1 MPDEA
6 ENERLRARK
15 AREAQREAE
24 LAEQTDD
31 ADERQAHERRSDK
44 AEYLREK
51 LEDQAQSP
59 DE

>member
-6 ENERLRARK
+6 ENERLRDRQ
-15 AREAQREAE
+15 RRDAQREAE
-24 LAEQTDD
+24 LAERSDD
-31 ADERQAHERRSDK
+31 PDERQTHERRSDK

-51 LEDQAQSP
+51 LEDQAQAP

>member
-1 MPDEA
+1 MPDDA
-6 ENERLRARK
+6 ENERLRERQ
-15 AREAQREAE
+15 RRRAQREAE
-24 LAEQTDD
+24 LAERTDD
-31 ADERQAHERRSDK
+31 PDERQTHERRSDK

>member
-6 ENERLRARK
+6 ENESLRERQ
-15 AREAQREAE
+15 RRRAQQEAE
-24 LAEQTDD
+24 LAEDSDD
-31 ADERQAHERRSDK
+31 SDERQTHERRSDK
-44 AEYLREK
+44 AEYLRAK

>member
-1 MPDEA
+1 MPDES
-6 ENERLRARK
+6 ESERLRE
-15 AREAQREAE
+15 RERRRAQREAE
-24 LAEQTDD
+24 LAERADD
-31 ADERQAHERRSDK
+31 PDERQTHERRSDK